1 MMHINKCNVYREPD
15 SPHGV
20 RKNASQAYKKL
31 FAVYGDEAL
40 KERQCQNWFAKFR
53 SGDFSLKD
61 EKRSGHPVEV
71 DDDLIKTII
80 DSDRHSTTFTTLDLN
95 TLSSLHIPFIFLE
108 LIGNIREF
116 IFPEKT
122 PKKISGKVPYR
133 FVSHTCIEN
142 HLKQLGY
149 VQKLDTW
156 VPHELK
162 ETHLKQRINSC
173 DLLKKR
179 NENDPFL
186 KRLITGDE
194 KWVVYNNIKRKGS
207 WSRPGEP
214 TQTTSKADIHQ
225 KKVLLSVWW
234 DYKAIVYFE
243 LLPPNRTINSDFYI
257 EQLTK
262 LNNAVEE
269 KWL

>member
-1 MMHINKCNVYREPD
+1 MENQKEHYRHILLFYFRK
-15 SPHGV
+15 G
-20 RKNASQAYKKL
+20 KNASQAHKKL
-31 FAVYGDEAL
+31 YAVYGDEAL
-40 KERQCQNWFAKFR
+40 KERQYQNCFDKFR

-61 EKRSGHPVEV
+61 EKRSGPVEI
-71 DDDLIKTII
+71 DDDLIKAII
-80 DSDRHSTTFTTLDLN
+80 DSDRHSTTREIAEK
-95 TLSSLHIPFIFLE
+95 LH
-108 LIGNIREF
+108 
-116 IFPEKT
+116 
-122 PKKISGKVPYR
+122 
-133 FVSHTCIEN
+133 VSHTCIEN

-162 ETHLKQRINSC
+162 EKHLTQRINSC

-179 NENDPFL
+179 NENNPFL

-194 KWVVYNNIKRKGS
+194 KWVVYDNIKRKRS
-207 WSRPGEP
+207 WSRLREP
-214 TQTTSKADIHQ
+214 AQTTSKAGIHQ

-234 DYKAIVYFE
+234 DYKGIVYFE
-243 LLPPNRTINSDFYI
+243 LLPPNRTINSVVYI

-269 KWL
+269 KRPELTNRKNVVFHHDNARPHTSLVTRQKLLELGWDFATSTI